1 MQMKSQLII
10 GGGALLGLVGLFFAW
25 NFYTGK
31 NNVEMIV
38 TEKDVDDKE

>member
-1 MQMKSQLII
+1 MKSQLII